1 MRKYRLHSG
10 VSGTALTIRVTPRAR
25 RTEVAG
31 MLEDGTIRIR
41 VAAPPVE
48 GKANEELLSFL
59 SKALHVRRNRIEVV
73 AGEKG
78 LDKLVSI
85 RDLTP
90 AQVQARL
97 TALLEKDE
105 EAD

>member
-1 MRKYRLHSG
+1 MRKFRLHSG

-25 RTEVAG
+25 KTEVAG
-31 MLEDGTIRIR
+31 VLEDGTIRIR

-48 GKANEELLSFL
+48 GKANDELLAFL
-59 SKALHVRRNRIEVV
+59 ARALHIRRNRIEVI

-90 AQVQARL
+90 EEAQARL
-97 TALLEKDE
+97 SALLVKQIDE
-105 EAD
+105 D

>member
-1 MRKYRLHSG
+1 MRKFKLHSG

-48 GKANEELLSFL
+48 GKANEELLDFL
-59 SKALHVRRNRIEVV
+59 SKALRIRRNRIEVIV
-73 AGEKG
+73 GEKG

-90 AQVQARL
+90 GQAHARL
-97 TALLEKDE
+97 SALLEKSQEDG
-105 EAD
+105 